1 MKILAIDPGYD
12 RCGVAVVEGNRSK
25 PQLVFSTCLRTSPKD
40 SFHARL
46 AQIGKEVEAM
56 IETYT
61 PDVCAIE
68 KLYFNTNQKT
78 AMQVAEVR
86 GMLLYI
92 ALSHGMD
99 VQEYTPLQIKQ
110 AVVGHGH
117 ADKKQI
123 MLMVPKL
130 VVIDAERQEKK
141 MLDDEYDAIAIGITA
156 LAYSAHSVV
165 KQ

>member
-25 PQLVFSTCLRTSPKD
+25 PQLVFSTCLRTSSKD
-40 SFHARL
+40 TFHVRL
-46 AQIGKEVEAM
+46 AQIGNEIEHI
-56 IETYT
+56 IETYV
-61 PDVCAIE
+61 PNVCAIE

-78 AMQVAEVR
+78 AMNVAEVR

-92 ALSHGMD
+92 ALRSGLF
-99 VQEYTPLQIKQ
+99 VEEYTPLQVKQ

-123 MLMVPKL
+123 MLMLPKL
-130 VVIDAERQEKK
+130 IVLGEEKTK
-141 MLDDEYDAIAIGITA
+141 TKPQDDEYDAIAIGITA
-156 LAYSAHSVV
+156 LAYSRISVV
-165 KQ
+165 K